1 MSNNSVEY
9 ILSLKDKFSSGIK
22 SATGETEKLNGA
34 VNATQ
39 NSLSSMGGMLAGIGA
54 SIGIAAL
61 GKEMLT
67 VGSDF
72 EKAEIGLKTLLG
84 SSEAASSVFQQLK
97 KDSEQSPFDFQT
109 LLLGNK
115 ALISAGISAQDA
127 RKDFESL
134 ANAVAATGG
143 GNDELS
149 RMVINLQQVKN
160 VGKASALDIKQ
171 FAFAGINI
179 YSVLNKYAEK
189 YKLTLDQENITYDQ
203 LTAALKN
210 AANEGGLYFNG
221 LSNLA
226 DSTSGRLS
234 NLGDAFKNTLYEVF
248 IALKPVIDGVV
259 EGLTGMFNM
268 IKTTIDFISEHKVI
282 FGIFGA
288 VLAAI
293 ATGMAVVKAQIIL
306 TTIAQWALNT
316 ATAVFD
322 ALSGNWVA
330 LAAGAVALAAGI
342 YMAANAQ
349 ESLNNELSQQTGAA
363 AKALDPMKKGKGFT
377 AGKTDSTAPKA
388 KGGTS
393 TSVVESR
400 GVQNFNISIKEFGN
414 IVLNTT
420 NIKEGA
426 TQIKETITQALIEA
440 VNDFSLMATK

>member
-9 ILSLKDKFSSGIK
+9 QLSLKDKFSSGIK
-22 SATGETEKLNGA
+22 TATNETEKLNGA
-34 VNATQ
+34 VNKTQ
-39 NSLSSMGGMLAGIGA
+39 ESLGSMAGMLAGIGA
-54 SIGIAAL
+54 TIGIATL
-61 GKEMLT
+61 GREMLS
-67 VGSDF
+67 VGSEF

-84 SSEAASSVFQQLK
+84 SAEEAKAVFNQLK

-115 ALISAGISAQDA
+115 ALISAGVLAQDA

-149 RMVINLQQVKN
+149 RMVVNLQQVKN

-179 YSVLNKYAEK
+179 YSVLDDYANKYN
-189 YKLTLDQENITYDQ
+189 LTLDKQNITYDQ
-203 LTAALKN
+203 LTGALKS
-210 AANEGGLYFNG
+210 AASEGGLYFNG

-234 NLGDAFKNTLYEVF
+234 NLGDAFKNTLYDVF
-248 IALKPVIDGVV
+248 IALKPAIDGVV

-268 IKTTIDFISEHKVI
+268 IKTTIDFIKEHKVV

-349 ESLNNELSQQTGAA
+349 ESLNKNLNAQPGAA
-363 AKALDPMKKGKGFT
+363 KKAINPLAPTKTQTQT
-377 AGKTDSTAPKA
+377 ASKTTTA

-393 TSVVESR
+393 TNVVESR
-400 GVQNFNISIKEFGN
+400 GVQNFNIDINKLVEN
-414 IVLNTT
+414 I
-420 NIKEGA
+420 NIQAASVKEGA
-426 TQIKETITQALIEA
+426 SQIKEQVAQALIEA
-440 VNDFSLMATK
+440 VNDFQLMATK